1 MENELR
7 LKITYIKAEEGGYVG
22 RVDGIS
28 GSISEADTL
37 DELKENLFDAAKAI
51 ISFNEDDQTNNFTFF
66 SYFIN
71 FITSSTCCTEQ

>member
-28 GSISEADTL
+28 GTISEADTL
-37 DELKENLFDAAKAI
+37 DELKQNLFDSAKAI
-51 ISFNEDDQTNNFTFF
+51 ISFNEDDQTNNFPFF
-66 SYFIN
+66 GLGKEVFEDELVLTIK
-71 FITSSTCCTEQ
+71 